1 MLDKNSLPG
10 PGRCPPSCNTIKKI
24 IIIVQHQII
33 LVRLIK
39 VVLLNNKGFPGGAS
53 GKEPPCQWRDIRGVG
68 LIPGLGG
75 SPGGGHGIHSR
86 ILAWRIPRTEEPGG
100 LQATGSQTVGQNSS
114 DLARTH

>member
-1 MLDKNSLPG
+1 M
-10 PGRCPPSCNTIKKI
+10 
-24 IIIVQHQII
+24 QHQII

-53 GKEPPCQWRDIRGVG
+53 GKEPACQWRDIRENVG

-86 ILAWRIPRTEEPGG
+86 ILVWRIQGQRI
-100 LQATGSQTVGQNSS
+100 LVGYRPQGHKEL
-114 DLARTH
+114 DRIQVT

>member
-1 MLDKNSLPG
+1 M
-10 PGRCPPSCNTIKKI
+10 
-24 IIIVQHQII
+24 QHQII
-33 LVRLIK
+33 LVGLIK

-53 GKEPPCQWRDIRGVG
+53 GKEPACQWRDIRENVG

-86 ILAWRIPRTEEPGG
+86 ILVWRIPRTEDPRG
-100 LQATGSQTVGQNSS
+100 LQATGSQRVGQNSS